1 MLEKFAILKEIIH
14 KEHKNFFLYDDSNL
28 LIHTFITE
36 VNKKI
41 RSYGMISIQFNK
53 NTQILINTKNM
64 LKFNILDHVK

>member
-28 LIHTFITE
+28 LTHTFITE

-64 LKFNILDHVK
+64 LKFNIL